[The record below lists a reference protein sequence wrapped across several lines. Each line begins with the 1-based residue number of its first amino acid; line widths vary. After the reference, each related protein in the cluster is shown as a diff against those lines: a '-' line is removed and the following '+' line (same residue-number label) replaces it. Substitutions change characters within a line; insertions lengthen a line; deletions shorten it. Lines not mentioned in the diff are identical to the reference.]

1 MPLSQ
6 LSIRSKITAVIGFLI
21 VAITSLGVLGVVKMR
36 AINADAAAIQSEWL
50 PSVDALG
57 ELRANLIACRT
68 IIRQHLLSDTVAAK
82 QTMEMMLEDNLKS
95 TEEVRRRYEKLI
107 NLPAER
113 ALYDEWVRVWEAY
126 IQGIRQVLALSR
138 NGGGIASQQTRDLNI
153 NTVSPIGTRADE
165 ILKKSIGLNNRQG
178 YAAGEEAA
186 ETYRSAVRSLAVI
199 LGFTVLIGTALG
211 VYIVR
216 DVSRSITSIVTPMRE
231 LAAGH
236 LDVVVPHRGE
246 NNEIGTMA
254 DALQFFKLTLIAKKA
269 ADDDAAA
276 EMRERAMRLAVLA
289 TTDRLTGLYNRL
301 KFDQALVGEIA
312 RAKRYNAPFSLVMY
326 DVDRFKD
333 VNDLHGHPAGD
344 RVLVGL
350 SDVVSSHLR
359 ETDMLARWGGEE
371 FAILVT
377 GSDSHD
383 ACMVAEKLRTAVT
396 MTEFEQVGSVTC
408 SFGVTE
414 YHDGDTP
421 EILVARADAALYQA
435 KLNGRNR
442 VELALPSGPGTDLS
456 SAA

>member
-1 MPLSQ
+1 M
-6 LSIRSKITAVIGFLI
+6 IAFLI
-21 VAITSLGVLGVVKMR
+21 IAMTGLGVLGVVKMK

-57 ELRANLIACRT
+57 ELRANVIARRT
-68 IIRQHLLSDTVAAK
+68 IVRQHLLSDTAEAK
-82 QTMEMMLEDNLKS
+82 QVMEMLLEDNLRS
-95 TEEVRRRYEKLI
+95 NDEIRRRYEKLVT
-107 NLPAER
+107 LPAER
-113 ALYDEWVRVWEAY
+113 ALYAEWGQVWEAY
-126 IQGIRQVLALSR
+126 LQGVRQVLALSR
-138 NGGGIASQQTRDLNI
+138 NSRGIASQEARDLNI
-153 NTVSPIGTRADE
+153 NTVSPIGTRVDE
-165 ILKKSIGLNNRQG
+165 ILKKSIELNNRQG
-178 YAAGEEAA
+178 DAAGKEAA
-186 ETYRSAVRSLAVI
+186 ETYRSAVRSLAII
-199 LGFTVLIGTALG
+199 LGITVLIGTAVG

-269 ADDDAAA
+269 VDDDAAA
-276 EMRERAMRLAVLA
+276 EMRERATRLAVLA

-301 KFDQALVGEIA
+301 KFDQALVSEIA
-312 RAKRYNAPFSLVMY
+312 RAKRYEMPFSLVMY

-333 VNDLHGHPAGD
+333 VNDVHGHPAGD

-350 SDVVSSHLR
+350 SDAISSHLR

-371 FAILVT
+371 FAILLT
-377 GSDSHD
+377 GSDCHD
-383 ACMVAEKLRTAVT
+383 ACVVAEKLRTAVAQIV
-396 MTEFEQVGSVTC
+396 FDQVGSVTC

-414 YHDGDTP
+414 YRDGDTP
-421 EILVARADAALYQA
+421 EVLVARADAALYQA

-442 VELALPSGPGTDLS
+442 VELALPCGPDTDLS